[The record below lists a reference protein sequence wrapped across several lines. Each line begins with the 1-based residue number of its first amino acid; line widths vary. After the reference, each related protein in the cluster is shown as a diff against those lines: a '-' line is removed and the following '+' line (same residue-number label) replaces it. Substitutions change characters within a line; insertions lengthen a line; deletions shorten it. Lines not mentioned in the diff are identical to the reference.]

1 VSGSVLLLLLAWSVP
16 AGLATVLLTGVVR
29 RYAVARAVL
38 DHPNERSSHA
48 VPTPRGGGVAIAVSC
63 LGGIAA
69 AAAAGIVPVNA
80 AVALVGG
87 GALISLVGWVDD
99 HQHVNAAIRAA
110 VHFAAAA
117 WALWWLDGLPA
128 LRIGEGTVPLGW
140 MGAVLAA
147 VAIVWCVNLFNFMDG
162 IDGIAGGEAL
172 SVGLAGGAFLI
183 WAGHPGMAVAAWL
196 VAAAGAG
203 FLAWNWAPARIFM
216 GDVGSGLLGYLF
228 AVLALA
234 SERVAGVP
242 LLLWVLLGGVFIFD
256 ATATLLRR
264 AARGERWHQAHR
276 SHAYQRMVQSGW
288 SHARTSAGVLVL
300 NAILALLAAAA
311 LVRPALLLPS
321 LAAGLIL
328 LAFVYLAVE
337 RRKPM

>member
-1 VSGSVLLLLLAWSVP
+1 MSASVLLLLLAWSVP
-16 AGLATVLLTGVVR
+16 AGIATVLLTGVVR
-29 RYAVARAVL
+29 RYALARAVL

-69 AAAAGIVPVNA
+69 AAAAGIVPVPA

-87 GALISLVGWVDD
+87 GALISLIGWVDD
-99 HQHVNAAIRAA
+99 HQHVNAAVRAT

-117 WALWWLDGLPA
+117 WALWWLDGLPT
-128 LRIGEGTVPLGW
+128 LRTGEGAVHLGPF
-140 MGAVLAA
+140 GAVIAA

-172 SVGLAGGAFLI
+172 SVGLAGGTFLL

-228 AVLALA
+228 GVLALA
-234 SERVAGVP
+234 SERIAEVP
-242 LLLWVLLGGVFIFD
+242 LLLWALMGGVFIFD

-264 AARGERWHQAHR
+264 VARREPWHQAHR
-276 SHAYQRMVQSGW
+276 SHAYQRLVQSGW
-288 SHARTSAGVLVL
+288 THARTSAGVIALNVVL
-300 NAILALLAAAA
+300 AVLAAAA
-311 LVRPALLLPS
+311 FERPSLLPWS
-321 LAAGLIL
+321 LAAGLVL
-328 LAFVYLAVE
+328 VAAAYLAVE